1 MEVKFEELLNQEHF
15 RLDPEV
21 IEIALLC
28 LLTISI
34 LSQGDFDPAPFNLLW
49 PLSGVENWLGL
60 PGSIIGGSL
69 TFLFGWSALFIP
81 FVFIFFPAKEKVS
94 YWKTPISGL
103 LALLVFTSSFSQL
116 IPDDMVQI
124 RDWTGLWGLTTTQT
138 LINPPGRIL
147 CVLIT
152 VLYLIRFF
160 IGKAFSPKLFLLIS
174 YLFAGLISLSIHT
187 FVLLISFHRWLRG
200 SFNLW
205 LFEQMQKISGKP
217 LLSGQQKSDRS
228 GKGWLSINRKSRT
241 SQKGPLV
248 FYKDLAGSNHSSEQT
263 IEPDLS
269 LNDLKRQEVLQQTL
283 AVLSKKNP

>member
-1 MEVKFEELLNQEHF
+1 MEVKFEELLNQEDF

-21 IEIALLC
+21 IKIVLLS

-34 LSQGDFDPAPFNLLW
+34 VTQGDFDPAPFNLLW

-60 PGSIIGGSL
+60 PGSIVGGTL

-81 FVFIFFPAKEKVS
+81 IVFIFFPAKENVS

-103 LALLVFTSSFSQL
+103 LALLVFTSSLAQL
-116 IPDDMVQI
+116 IPDDMAQI
-124 RDWTGLWGLTTTQT
+124 RDWTGLWGLTTAQT
-138 LINPPGRIL
+138 LINLPSRIL

-152 VLYLIRFF
+152 ILYLIRFF

-174 YLFAGLISLSIHT
+174 YLFTGLISLIIHT
-187 FVLLISFHRWLRG
+187 FVLNISLYRWLRG
-200 SFNLW
+200 SFNQWSL
-205 LFEQMQKISGKP
+205 EQIQKISGKP
-217 LLSGQQKSDRS
+217 VLSGQQKSGNS

-248 FYKDLAGSNHSSEQT
+248 FYKDLVGSSHSSDQI

-269 LNDLKRQEVLQQTL
+269 LNDLKRQDVLQQTL
-283 AVLSKKNP
+283 AALSKKNP